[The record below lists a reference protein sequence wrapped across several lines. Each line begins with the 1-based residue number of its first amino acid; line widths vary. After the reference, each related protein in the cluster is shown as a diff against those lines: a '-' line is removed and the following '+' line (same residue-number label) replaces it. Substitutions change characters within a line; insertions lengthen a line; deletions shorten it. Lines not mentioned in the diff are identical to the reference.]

1 MRIFAVNPIQFNNSK
16 RVQKGNWGNFESK
29 TLPSLNCPKDTVS
42 FQGKIPSL
50 VTPTMEDLV
59 NRTKAVDILRYN
71 ILRLAKHKVPCPCC
85 GHIML
90 DIDTYKAFESDI
102 QQTTNPQDILI
113 KIGKLKEYLHPVE
126 MSIYKMMKAKSFEHP
141 DMSLH
146 EMLKEKLPRSEKKL
160 IFQQSKILVSL
171 GVMSKKLPSGEGNIV
186 SELIGETFQR
196 LFDTRSTSRFS
207 RKVFLKKLED
217 ILKNTDNVKLK
228 NKIISAAAELPTAYN
243 NTDSFIV
250 KYAKRDY
257 KGKNPD
263 QKIACRMLANSL
275 ATVEHIRPQKKG
287 GAMAPENLALEC
299 ACDNNRR
306 NHDSVI
312 EQVLENPTMIIN
324 YRLYMDRLSELHLAG
339 KLEKAY
345 ITQTNKSYAEASD
358 GLLFSDLS
366 LLKNNSQL
374 GVKPTRTL
382 KDGRTPTKSERRE
395 IRKQHLKLKRFKKN
409 NPKEL

>member
-1 MRIFAVNPIQFNNSK
+1 MRIFAVNPIQFNTSK
-16 RVQKGNWGNFESK
+16 KVQKSNFGNFEPKNFS
-29 TLPSLNCPKDTVS
+29 SLNCQKDTVS

-141 DMSLH
+141 EMNLH
-146 EMLKEKLPRSEKKL
+146 EILKEKLPRSEKKL
-160 IFQQSKILVSL
+160 IFQQSKTLVSL
-171 GVMSKKLPSGEGNIV
+171 GVMSKELPPEKGNIIG
-186 SELIGETFQR
+186 ELIGETFQR
-196 LFDTRSTSRFS
+196 LFDTRATSRFS
-207 RKVFLKKLED
+207 RKVFLKKLEN
-217 ILKNTDNVKLK
+217 ILKDVNNVKLK
-228 NKIISAAAELPTAYN
+228 NKIISEAATLPTAYN
-243 NTDSFIV
+243 NTDAFIV

-287 GAMAPENLALEC
+287 GGIAPENLALEC

-312 EQVLENPTMIIN
+312 EQVLENPTMVIN
-324 YRLYMDRLSELHLAG
+324 YRLYMNRLSELHLAG

-358 GLLFSDLS
+358 GLLYSDLP
-366 LLKNNSQL
+366 LLKNNYQS
-374 GVKPTRTL
+374 GIKPLRTL

-395 IRKQHLKLKRFKKN
+395 IRKQHLKLKKYKKN